1 MTQTLFTVAAF
12 LLLLTLVPFG
22 IKWIQARSSGSG
34 AAADGSSKILSA
46 IAVGP
51 HQRVVTVEVGSA
63 ESRVCLVLG
72 VTAQSISCLH
82 AVALKSPVRNLTADA
97 LVDPVTHL

>member
-1 MTQTLFTVAAF
+1 MTQTLVSVVAF
-12 LLLLTLVPFG
+12 LLLLTMAPFG
-22 IKWIQARSSGSG
+22 IKWIQARLSRSGG
-34 AAADGSSKILSA
+34 APDGSSKILSA

-51 HQRVVTVEVGSA
+51 HQRVVTIEVGSA

-82 AVALKSPVRNLTADA
+82 AIALNPPSFDANGHA
-97 LVDPVTHL
+97 LVDPMHRS